1 MIFSLY
7 LLFVNLKF
15 IFAKNSVDI
24 YVLLETNQRI
34 NQRTNQGKIKSESD
48 ELKLKYIEAAPR
60 WKHVMRKDKRAT
72 FYKKLWRTQQIKT
85 SKSLQKVSKKTPKV
99 FNKSPKS
106 VRKHNLKKHIIK
118 LQNIYKLNSHTLFW

>member
-7 LLFVNLKF
+7 LLFVNFKF
-15 IFAKNSVDI
+15 IFAKSSVDI
-24 YVLLETNQRI
+24 YVLLET

-99 FNKSPKS
+99 FNKFPKS
-106 VRKHNLKKHIIK
+106 VRKQILKKHKIK
-118 LQNIYKLNSHTLFW
+118 LQNIYKLNAHTLFW